1 MFFAFYLV
9 IYVSFLRFNYF
20 ISEGGQ
26 EEVCLEL
33 SGVTGETDADLWVG
47 VVSQDF
53 NAVGKKF
60 SEWVWLHRLGYD
72 RARQTIW
79 KSKNWWCL

>member
-1 MFFAFYLV
+1 MSVNVFAFYLV
-9 IYVSFLRFNYF
+9 IYVSFLNTTYF

-33 SGVTGETDADLWVG
+33 SGFTGETDDDLWVG
-47 VVSQDF
+47 VVSQDG

-72 RARQTIW
+72 RARQTI
-79 KSKNWWCL
+79 